1 MRNKYS
7 FSTSS
12 GFTLL
17 ETLVVVFIIGILAAI
32 AVPSWLGFIEAR
44 RLGAASDQ
52 VYLAL
57 RNAQSQAM
65 KDKVKYQ
72 ASFKVEDEIV
82 KWAVHPVSV
91 SAEQAQWFELEPNI
105 VLDTETTMQRHN
117 GVRRTVFDFR
127 GTVNPPLGR
136 VTLSTKY
143 GGKIKRCVFVSTILG
158 AMRSGTEHDEPDDN
172 GRYCY

>member
-1 MRNKYS
+1 MLKKYS
-7 FSTSS
+7 ISSSS

-17 ETLVVVFIIGILAAI
+17 EMLVVVFIIGILAAI

-44 RLGAASDQ
+44 RLGAANDQ
-52 VYLAL
+52 IYLAL
-57 RNAQSQAM
+57 RNAQSQAK

-72 ASFKVEDEIV
+72 ASFKVEDDVV

-91 SAEQAQWFELEPNI
+91 NAAQAQWYKLEPNI

-117 GVRRTVFDFR
+117 GVRRTVFDFQ

-136 VTLSTKY
+136 VTLSNKF
-143 GGKIKRCVFVSTILG
+143 GGKMKRCVFVSTILG
-158 AMRSGTEHDEPDDN
+158 AMRTGTEHNEPDEN

>member
-1 MRNKYS
+1 MSKKHSISN
-7 FSTSS
+7 SS

-32 AVPSWLGFIEAR
+32 AAPSWLGFIEAR
-44 RLGAASDQ
+44 RLGTANDQ
-52 VYLAL
+52 VYQAL
-57 RNAQSQAM
+57 RNAQSQAK
-65 KDKVKYQ
+65 KDKIKYQ
-72 ASFKVEDEIV
+72 ASFKVEDELV
-82 KWAVHPVSV
+82 KWAIHPTTVSP
-91 SAEQAQWFELEPNI
+91 AQAQWHDLEPSI
-105 VLDTETTMQRHN
+105 VLDIETTLQRHN

-136 VTLSTKY
+136 VTLSTKN

-158 AMRSGTEHDEPDDN
+158 AMRTGTEHEEPDEN

>member
-1 MRNKYS
+1 MSKKHNI
-7 FSTSS
+7 STSS

-44 RLGAASDQ
+44 RLGAANDQ

-57 RNAQSQAM
+57 RNAQSQAK
-65 KDKVKYQ
+65 KDKIKYQ
-72 ASFKVEDEIV
+72 ASFKVEDELV
-82 KWAVHPVSV
+82 KWAVHPTTVSP
-91 SAEQAQWFELEPNI
+91 AEAQWNQLEANI

-158 AMRSGTEHDEPDDN
+158 AMRTGTEHDEPDEN

>member
-1 MRNKYS
+1 MSKRYRISN
-7 FSTSS
+7 SS

-17 ETLVVVFIIGILAAI
+17 ETLVVVFIVGILAAI
-32 AVPSWLGFIEAR
+32 AAPSWLAFIEAR
-44 RLGAASDQ
+44 RLGAATDQ

-57 RNAQSQAM
+57 RNAQSQAQ
-65 KDKVKYQ
+65 KDKIKYQ
-72 ASFKVEDEIV
+72 ASFKVEDELV
-82 KWAVHPVSV
+82 KWAVHPTTVSPT
-91 SAEQAQWFELEPNI
+91 QAQWNQLEANI
-105 VLDTETTMQRHN
+105 VLDTETTLQRHN

-158 AMRSGTEHDEPDDN
+158 AMRTGKEQDEPDEN

>member
-1 MRNKYS
+1 MPNKYS
-7 FSTSS
+7 ISTSS

-32 AVPSWLGFIEAR
+32 AAPSWLGFIEAR
-44 RLGAASDQ
+44 RLGAANDQ

-57 RNAQSQAM
+57 RNAQSLAK
-65 KDKVKYQ
+65 KDKIKYQ
-72 ASFKVEDEIV
+72 ASFKVENQIV
-82 KWAVHPVSV
+82 KWAVHPASV
-91 SAEQAQWFELEPNI
+91 SPAQAKWHELDPNI
-105 VLDTETTMQRHN
+105 ILDSETTMQARD

-143 GGKIKRCVFVSTILG
+143 GGKMKRCVFVSTILG
-158 AMRSGTEHDEPDDN
+158 AMRTGSEHNQPDSN

>member
-72 ASFKVEDEIV
+72 ASFKVEDEVV

-91 SAEQAQWFELEPNI
+91 SAVEAQWHELEPNI

-136 VTLSTKY
+136 LTLSSKF